1 MSAHKARQPLACLP
15 VTFESVLYPLVY
27 RDIKAWVL
35 TDRTEAWPLPR
46 LGFLLRE
53 TGINPLAWA

>member
-15 VTFESVLYPLVY
+15 ANLESVLYPLVY
-27 RDIKAWVL
+27 CDIKAWVL

-46 LGFLLRE
+46 LGFLLCE
-53 TGINPLAWA
+53 TGINPLTWA